1 MEYLAAIDQ
10 GTTGTRILVF
20 GADGRRVGNAYDT
33 HEQHY
38 PRSGWVEHD
47 AEEILADVRRLLPA
61 ALADAGVGATDLAA
75 LGITNQRETTVVWDA
90 TTGDP
95 IDRAIVWQD
104 RRTVER
110 LERLDEAI
118 VDHIRSTTGLQTDA
132 YFSAAKIEALLDRGG
147 EPRRARARRGEVLAG
162 TIDAWLL
169 WNLTGEHATDVTN
182 ASRTM
187 LFDVDALTYD
197 DRLCE
202 TFDVPRGCLPS
213 VHPSGAAF
221 GETDLDGTLEAA
233 VPVRAA
239 IGDQHAALVGQSCLS
254 PGATKAT
261 HGTGSF
267 VLMNT
272 GTERRHSDHGLLETV
287 AYQLPGEDVRYAL
300 EGSVFTTGAAVEW
313 LADVGLVDDVDDV
326 GRLATDV
333 ASPDG
338 VYLVPAFQG
347 LGAPHWDGRARGTI
361 VGLTRG
367 TGRTHVARA
376 TLEAVAFQTRDVLE
390 AMSADSGL
398 APDRVRVDGGASEN
412 DVLCQFQA
420 DAVEAPVV
428 RPAETETT
436 ALGAAFVAGLAADVW
451 DDPSELRRIWRVDRE
466 FEPEDPDV
474 ASRYDRWG
482 EAVDRARGWAR
493 GE

>member
-1 MEYLAAIDQ
+1 MEHLVAIDQ
-10 GTTGTRILVF
+10 GTTGTRVLVLD
-20 GADGRRVGNAYDT
+20 AEGRRAGDAYDT
-33 HEQHY
+33 HEQYY

-47 AEEILADVRRLLPA
+47 AIEILANVRRLVPA
-61 ALADAGVGATDLAA
+61 AIEDAGVGAGDLAA
-75 LGITNQRETTVVWDA
+75 VGITNQRETVVLWDA
-90 TTGDP
+90 ATGEP
-95 IDRAIVWQD
+95 VDRAIVWQD

-110 LERLDEAI
+110 LERLDDATVEH
-118 VDHIRSTTGLQTDA
+118 VRSTTGLQTDA
-132 YFSAAKIEALLDRGG
+132 YFSAAKIERLLDGG
-147 EPRRARARRGEVLAG
+147 EDRRARARRGELLAG
-162 TIDAWLL
+162 TVDAWLL

-187 LFDVDALTYD
+187 LFDVDALAYD

-202 TFDVPRGCLPS
+202 TFEVPRACLPS

-221 GETDLDGTLEAA
+221 GTTDLEGALETA

-239 IGDQHAALVGQSCLS
+239 IGDQHAAMVGQACLS

-272 GTERRHSDHGLLETV
+272 GAERRHSDHGLLETV

-313 LADVGLVDDVDDV
+313 LEDVGLVDDVADV
-326 GRLATDV
+326 GRLAGEVD
-333 ASPDG
+333 SPDG
-338 VYLVPAFQG
+338 VYVVPAFQG
-347 LGAPHWDGRARGTI
+347 LGAPHWDGRARGTL

-367 TGRTHVARA
+367 TERAHVARA

-398 APDRVRVDGGASEN
+398 VPDRVRVDGGASGN
-412 DVLCQFQA
+412 DRLCQFQA

-436 ALGAAFVAGLAADVW
+436 ALGAAFVAGLAAGVW
-451 DDPSELRRIWRVDRE
+451 EEPAELGRLWRADRE
-466 FEPEDPDV
+466 FDPQDPAV
-474 ASRYDRWG
+474 ADRYDRWG
-482 EAVDRARGWAR
+482 KAVERAKGWAR
-493 GE
+493 EE